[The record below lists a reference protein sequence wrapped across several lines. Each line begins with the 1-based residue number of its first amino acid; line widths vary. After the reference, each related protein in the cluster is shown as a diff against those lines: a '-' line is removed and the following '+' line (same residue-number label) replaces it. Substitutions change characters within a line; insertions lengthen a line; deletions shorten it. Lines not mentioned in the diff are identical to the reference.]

1 MKPGLGKATPDWTS
15 TRIKVM
21 DISEI
26 HRIVNLIQK
35 VNCSTFALITETAHE
50 LGIKK
55 TALMQYIEDNPKLF
69 KVIEAQSRSANGMV
83 KTLGLAIKNVYLT
96 PEENPATE
104 EWLDKQKAL
113 WEKKIH
119 ISSQYYYGVLEF
131 HHITV
136 DDSDGKKNLY
146 RNTPEKIQKLEEAG
160 LITKSECWYGGLSD
174 SYKIET
180 YRVNSETIKKIEE
193 AGWVTDWEEVLE
205 ENKKI
210 R

>member
-26 HRIVNLIQK
+26 KRIVNLIQR
-35 VNCSTFALITETAHE
+35 VDCLNYALITDTAKE
-50 LGIKK
+50 LGVKK

-69 KVIEAQSRSANGMV
+69 KLVEVTKKGNIVG
-83 KTLGLAIKNVYLT
+83 LGIHTVYT
-96 PEENPATE
+96 DPADNPATE
-104 EWLDKQKAL
+104 EWLEKMKAL

-119 ISSQYYYGVLEF
+119 ISSQYYYNQLEF

-136 DDSDGKKNLY
+136 DSLEGKKNLY
-146 RNTPEKIQKLEEAG
+146 RNTPEKIQELENAG

-180 YRVNSETIKKIEE
+180 CRVNSEDIKKIEA
-193 AGWVTDWEEVLE
+193 AGWTTDWEEVLE
-205 ENKKI
+205 ENKKE